1 MSAAVLSLLCV
12 VAGLFTLWPAV
23 VVEVLRDHTVLILAA
38 LVLIGVGAEAM
49 LTAIKTAEASR
60 QTSTFEGVRQ

>member
-1 MSAAVLSLLCV
+1 MTAVVLSMLCV

-38 LVLIGVGAEAM
+38 LVLLGVGAEAM